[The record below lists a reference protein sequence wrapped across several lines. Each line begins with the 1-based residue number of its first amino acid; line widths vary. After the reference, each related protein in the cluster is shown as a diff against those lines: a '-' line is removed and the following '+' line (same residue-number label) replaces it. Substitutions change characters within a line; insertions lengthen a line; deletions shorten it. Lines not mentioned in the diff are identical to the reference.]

1 MRKIYLLLLTLLSA
15 VGAWAQPTVVATMQ
29 QLVNGATIK
38 TATVSSDWR
47 TDVIGGAV
55 YSFGNGTFIGGIDN
69 QNVLN
74 AVNGDKCLIIAAWVY
89 GQGSGCI
96 FGYGDQNDGFK
107 FQQTGT
113 RLSVTTKGVKDMTVI
128 DAAGYL
134 KANQW
139 NLLALVIPANQNTV
153 ANNKGQYYVGTENN
167 VFWTKDDVTLGAT
180 SDSKIMAVPAA
191 GSQIFAIG
199 SGNQGEA
206 REAYSGM
213 IANLTILT
221 CESVPGDQAGS
232 NTLKSQIAEAVG
244 AAPTYTLSGARAA
257 LQSKVDEIGGLIGD
271 NPGYYSSANAS
282 TPLSYA
288 QDVLGNSS
296 STVEQMVEKLDALN
310 ALSINMPVSGKN
322 YLLISAFPEYENRQG
337 VKKAMFAGSETYTET
352 VDGVQTQKTR
362 KIARWGTLST
372 DQTFKWTF
380 TPNGSNYEVTNVA
393 ANEKMAA
400 WASSRQILGETAA
413 NITLVSLGQ
422 GQFNIK
428 NGGNVMHTGGHSGG
442 SGTSGVIVDWGGDAN
457 SCSAWYIID
466 AEDLATTTY
475 QIKEGET
482 IVWSQEFKTWTGAG
496 FPAPSLGW
504 IAAFYNVELPTGSVT
519 GTQTYDL
526 TVTPKI
532 KTFAD
537 ASRVNTWYALDIH
550 ANEAKYPLYHSDGNL
565 RVEYKSTPNNFV
577 NADEYTRGA
586 VKSDD
591 YLWAFI
597 GNPFGDGVKLY
608 NRASRKYFVQATDGE
623 NAEVTLGE
631 DASVFKVCS
640 TTGTGVFEGAFALK
654 VEGYTNYVNH
664 RGTKMM
670 GWNAA
675 DAGSAFR
682 VWAANVETVSFPKTL
697 SAEYG
702 TLVLPFYSEIPT
714 GLEIYTCPSVGD
726 DNVVVLTPVTD
737 WVRPNTAY
745 IVKGEANQ
753 TYNFTNTTKD
763 ASTAAVTTGLL
774 TGVFTDT
781 TVPAESYV
789 LAKKTATGKVGFFK
803 VASGA
808 SVTCSANKC
817 YLTVPASSAR
827 AFYFDAEDVETGI
840 NAVEIEEATPTN
852 AVIYD
857 LSGRR
862 VQSAKSG
869 LYIVNGKK
877 VIK

>member
-1 MRKIYLLLLTLLSA
+1 MRKIYLLLLTLLCA

-38 TATVSSDWR
+38 TATVSSDWEP
-47 TDVIGGAV
+47 TATGGDV
-55 YSFGNGTFIGGIDN
+55 YSFGNGTFIGGIQN
-69 QNVLN
+69 QDVLN
-74 AVNGDKCLIIAAWVY
+74 AVDGDQYLIIAAWVY
-89 GQGSGCI
+89 GQARQCI
-96 FGYGDQNDGFK
+96 FGYGDSNTGFK
-107 FQQTGT
+107 FQQTGAG
-113 RLSVTTKGVKDMTVI
+113 LSSTTKSQADMQGFT
-128 DAAGYL
+128 DASYV

-139 NLLALVIPANQNTV
+139 NLVALAIPAKTST
-153 ANNKGQYYVGTENN
+153 ATKGRYYVGD
-167 VFWTKDDVTLGAT
+167 VDGYWTKDLIL
-180 SDSKIMAVPAA
+180 SNMHEPAVVN
-191 GSQIFAIG
+191 GVDGHKFAIG
-199 SGNQGEA
+199 SGDQGTS
-206 REAYSGM
+206 RDPYNGL
-213 IANLTILT
+213 IASLTILT
-221 CESVPGDQAGS
+221 HSELPTNA
-232 NTLKSQIAEAVG
+232 QIANAVG

-282 TPLSYA
+282 TPLSNA

-337 VKKAMFAGSETYTET
+337 VKKAMFAGSEVYNVA
-352 VDGVQTQKTR
+352 VDGAQTQQTR
-362 KIARWGTLST
+362 KIARWGNLST
-372 DQTFKWTF
+372 EQTFQWTF

-393 ANEKMAA
+393 TNEKMAA

-413 NITLVSLGQ
+413 SITLVSLGQ

-428 NGGNVMHTGGHSGG
+428 NGGNVMHTNNHNNG
-442 SGTSGVIVDWGGDAN
+442 SGNADVIVQWGGDAN

-466 AEDLATTTY
+466 VEDLATTTY
-475 QIKEGET
+475 QIKEGESV
-482 IVWSQEFKTWTGAG
+482 VWSQEFKTWTGAG

-608 NRASRKYFVQATDGE
+608 NKASRKYFVQATDGE

-763 ASTAAVTTGLL
+763 ASTDAVTTGLL
-774 TGVFTDT
+774 TGVFADT
-781 TVPAESYV
+781 PVPADSYV
-789 LAKKTATGKVGFFK
+789 LAKNKTTSKVGFFK

-808 SVTCSANKC
+808 NVTCAANKC
-817 YLTVPASSAR
+817 YLTVPSASAR